1 MIRTIRISMEMA
13 LEKLLLSVDETAET
27 LNLSRNS
34 VYELIRQGRIPAVR
48 LGKRK
53 LGIPRKELER
63 VLEAKQAEQ
72 QIPNEYME

>member
-1 MIRTIRISMEMA
+1 